1 MAIVNVQTGLDVRIP
16 QADLVNL
23 YGCTIG
29 DETMIG
35 TFVEVQAGATVGK
48 RCRIQSHSFIC
59 EGVTIGDGV
68 FVGHGVMF
76 TNDRHPRAIRSDG
89 ELVGRNDWTLETTI
103 VESGAS
109 IGSGAVIL
117 PGVIIGANA
126 LIGAGAVVTRN
137 VQANSVVV
145 GNPARVVQKL
155 TRDQVKSMES
165 QTKFYLPLSLAVFAL
180 SMTAVVS
187 IIRWIS

>member
-1 MAIVNVQTGLDVRIP
+1 MPIVNVALGSEVRIAHP
-16 QADLVNL
+16 ELVNL
-23 YGCTIG
+23 FGCTIG
-29 DETMIG
+29 DESTIG
-35 TFVEVQAGATVGK
+35 PFVEIQANVQVGK
-48 RCRIQSHSFIC
+48 RCKIQSHSFIC

-89 ELVGRNDWTLETTI
+89 ELGGRNDWTLETTI

-126 LIGAGAVVTRN
+126 LIGAGAVVTCN

-145 GNPARVVQKL
+145 GNPARVVEKL
-155 TRDQVKSMES
+155 TRNQVKSMEN
-165 QTKFYLPLSLAVFAL
+165 QTKFYLPLSLFAL
-180 SMTAVVS
+180 SMTTVVS

>member
-1 MAIVNVQTGLDVRIP
+1 MAIVNVQIGRGVRIP

-35 TFVEVQAGATVGK
+35 TFVEIQAGATVGK

-76 TNDRHPRAIRSDG
+76 TNDRHPRSVRSDG
-89 ELVGRNDWTLETTI
+89 ELVGRNDWIMETTV
-103 VESGAS
+103 VEDGAS

-117 PGVIIGANA
+117 PGVVIGANA
-126 LIGAGAVVTRN
+126 LIGAGTVVTRN
-137 VQANSVVV
+137 VEANAVVI
-145 GNPARVVQKL
+145 GNPAHRIK
-155 TRDQVKSMES
+155 
-165 QTKFYLPLSLAVFAL
+165 
-180 SMTAVVS
+180 
-187 IIRWIS
+187 